1 MDSLNIYQ
9 RINKVMKKGLYL
21 KKGSAGQ
28 GPGVQYDELIA
39 LLAPHLA
46 EFGIVVTSEKAGDSS
61 ERRTITDKYVYVSSF
76 NITYIN
82 IDKPDDRF
90 STLIESQAMDSGD
103 KAPGKA
109 ITYATKTSLLK
120 VFGIE
125 SGDKEESRA
134 EVRDVNVVSP
144 EQAQQVFNLL
154 CDTNGNYTPR
164 GQKVWGFFK
173 FDQIKDIKIKQY
185 EKIVEMCK

>member
-1 MDSLNIYQ
+1 
-9 RINKVMKKGLYL
+9 MKKGLYL
-21 KKGSAGQ
+21 KKGSAGH
-28 GPGVQYDELIA
+28 GTGVQYDELIA
-39 LLAPHLA
+39 ILAPHLA

-134 EVRDVNVVSP
+134 EERASEMDVNIVS
-144 EQAQQVFNLL
+144 ADQVKQIGVLL
-154 CDTNGNYTPR
+154 LDSNGNLTPK
-164 GQKVWGFFK
+164 GQAVWRKVK
-173 FDQIKDIKIKQY
+173 FNQIVDMTVSQY
-185 EKIVEMCK
+185 RKVIELCSQ